1 MNLSFFTDSLH
12 YLFRLEPESF
22 FRVFW
27 YFLIFDF
34 PRYIFTD
41 FIILT
46 EQLLGVFHRRQNR
59 DFLLSLEESPPLVS
73 VIIPVLNEEAT
84 IGWTVRSLREQ
95 SYENLEIIVIDDG
108 SNDQTPNICRKL
120 KGGHRDVQYHRF
132 SHRAGKSAALNYGLR
147 FARGEYVIFVDS
159 DTTFDRDAIF
169 SLMTAF
175 ADPNVGG
182 VSGNLKVR
190 NCRTN
195 LLTRLQQIE
204 YLFTISIGRR
214 IRAEFDILPIISG
227 AFGGF
232 RKDIVSLEGLGGH
245 EPGPGN
251 DSDLAIRVRKKG
263 YRIVFVP
270 HANCLTNVPETSY
283 KLLKQ
288 RSRWD
293 RNIIRNRVRKHRDVF
308 NPRSKNFRLKDA
320 MTFVDSIFFHVVLS
334 ILTILYL
341 IDVSITYPEAMPALL
356 LINFFLYFCAELLE
370 LVIATI
376 FTNSPRDLCLAIY
389 MPIFN
394 PYKLI
399 LKVVRVAAYCQ
410 EYFFRYSL
418 RDPFA
423 PFKVRQKMVQW

>member
-1 MNLSFFTDSLH
+1 M
-12 YLFRLEPESF
+12 RLDHESF

-46 EQLLGVFHRRQNR
+46 EQLLGVFNRRQNR
-59 DFLLSLEESPPLVS
+59 DFLLSLQENPPLVS
-73 VIIPVLNEEAT
+73 VIIPALNEEAT
-84 IGWTVRSLREQ
+84 IGWTIKSLQEQ
-95 SYENLEIIVIDDG
+95 SYHNLEIIVVDDG
-108 SNDQTPNICRKL
+108 SDDRTPTICLELQER
-120 KGGHRDVQYHRF
+120 HRDLQYRRF
-132 SHRAGKSAALNYGLR
+132 ARRAGKSAALNYGLR
-147 FARGEYVIFVDS
+147 FAQGDYVVFVDS

-169 SLMTAF
+169 RLMTAF

-182 VSGNLKVR
+182 VSGNLRVR
-190 NCRTN
+190 NHGKN

-232 RKDIVSLEGLGGH
+232 RKNIVSLEGLGGH

-270 HANCLTNVPETSY
+270 NANCLTNVPESPY

-293 RNIIRNRVRKHRDVF
+293 RNIVRNRVRKHRDVF
-308 NPRSKNFRLKDA
+308 NPWSKNFRLKDA
-320 MTFVDSIFFHVVLS
+320 ATFVDSIFFHIVLS
-334 ILTILYL
+334 FLTLFYL
-341 IDVSITYPEAMPALL
+341 IDVSINYPQAMPALL
-356 LINFFLYFCAELLE
+356 LINFFLYFCAELIE

-376 FTNSPRDLCLAIY
+376 FTNSPRDLGLAIY

-399 LKVVRVAAYCQ
+399 LKVVRAAAYCQ
-410 EYFFRYSL
+410 ELLFRYSN

-423 PFKVRQKMVQW
+423 PLKVRRKMIQW